1 MPEPARTY
9 HGLAAILLDA
19 GVVTAEQIERGL
31 ERHRE
36 TGLRI
41 GETLVEIGA
50 ATEEDI
56 GWALARQLG
65 LPLVDLQSDTL
76 DPDLIRAFPAGLL
89 YRLHAVPLL
98 RSEEGLSIAFS
109 DPTDAAANLHLESIA
124 GCPILA
130 SVTTPSA
137 VRRVLAP
144 LLGAHVATNPARSL
158 LVTPAGPGTVVWERS
173 GADFLHFHVHSAV
186 RAGASAVHFVPS
198 PGGVRVFQR
207 RPEGIVSVASEP
219 TESYEALLTQLELL
233 GAPVGD
239 LERDLHR
246 LAQVTLEMP
255 GGALSLGVALLLHAG
270 ATHVTLRLPAAQ
282 GVPASLDALGLDPV
296 DLACVREVLHR
307 PAGLVLVSGPVGS
320 GCSTTLAC
328 LLAEALRDDRSAM
341 VFGSRLALPAPER
354 VVLALPERAA
364 RNAWEAIV
372 TEHTPDVVVLDDV
385 ASGEDL
391 AALTSAAGMGRLV
404 IARVD
409 WGDTF
414 ALLEQITS
422 RPHGRAA
429 AASRLHLVI
438 QQRLLPPAPVA
449 DGAAP
454 RPRARFETLVI
465 SQAMRAA
472 LRGSATADRLR
483 QLAQAEG
490 FLDLAA
496 RLDNE
501 VRSGQLDAAAAAR
514 AIAS

>member
-1 MPEPARTY
+1 MSEPARTY
-9 HGLAAILLDA
+9 HGLASILLDA
-19 GVVTAEQIERGL
+19 GVVTAEQIEQGL

-76 DPDLIRAFPAGLL
+76 DAELIRSFPAGLL

-98 RSEEGLSIAFS
+98 RSEEGMSIAFS
-109 DPTDAAANLHLESIA
+109 DPTDAAANLHLESLA

-144 LLGAHVATNPARSL
+144 LLGAQPSPGGARAPLAASG
-158 LVTPAGPGTVVWERS
+158 ASTVVWERS
-173 GADFLHFHVHSAV
+173 GADFLHFHVHSAA
-186 RAGASAVHFVPS
+186 RSGATAVHFI
-198 PGGVRVFQR
+198 PGASGVRVFQR
-207 RPEGIVSVASEP
+207 RPAGIVAIASEP
-219 TESYEALLTQLELL
+219 VESYEALLTQLAIL
-233 GAPVGD
+233 GAPVGE

-246 LAQVTLEMP
+246 LAQVELQLPSGTLR
-255 GGALSLGVALLLHAG
+255 LGVALLLHDG
-270 ATHVTLRLPAAQ
+270 ATHITLHLPSAQ
-282 GVPASLDALGLDPV
+282 GVPSTLESLGLDPV
-296 DLACVREVLHR
+296 ELACVREVLHR

-328 LLAEALRDDRSAM
+328 LLEEALREDRSAM
-341 VFGSRLALPAPER
+341 VFGDLGARPANER
-354 VVLALPERAA
+354 VVFALPGRTA

-372 TEHTPDVVVLDDV
+372 TAHTPDIVVLDDV
-385 ASGEDL
+385 AAGEDL
-391 AALTSAAGMGRLV
+391 AALTAAACMGRLV

-414 ALLEQITS
+414 ALLEQLTS

-429 AASRLHLVI
+429 AASRLNLVI
-438 QQRLLPPAPVA
+438 QQRLLPA
-449 DGAAP
+449 AAP
-454 RPRARFETLVI
+454 DSGDIARPRARFEVLVL
-465 SQAMRAA
+465 SDVMRAT
-472 LRGSATADRLR
+472 LRAGASADALR
-483 QLAQAEG
+483 QLARAEG
-490 FLDLAA
+490 FADLAS
-496 RLDNE
+496 RLESE
-501 VRSGQLDAAAAAR
+501 VRSGGLDAAAAAR
-514 AIAS
+514 AVAS

>member
-41 GETLVEIGA
+41 GETLVETGA

-56 GWALARQLG
+56 GWALSRQLG

-76 DPDLIRAFPAGLL
+76 DPELIRSFPAGLL

-98 RSEEGLSIAFS
+98 RSDEGLSIAFS
-109 DPTDAAANLHLESIA
+109 DPTDAAANLHLESLA

-144 LLGAHVATNPARSL
+144 LLGAHQATNAARSPL
-158 LVTPAGPGTVVWERS
+158 AAATGASTVVWERS
-173 GADFLHFHVHSAV
+173 GADFLHFHVHSAA
-186 RAGASAVHFVPS
+186 RTGATAVHFI
-198 PGGVRVFQR
+198 PGPNGVRVFQR
-207 RPEGIVSVASEP
+207 RAEGLVAIAAEP
-219 TESYEALLTQLELL
+219 VESYEALLTQLAIL
-233 GAPVGD
+233 GAPVGE

-246 LAQVTLEMP
+246 VAQVELELPSGTLR
-255 GGALSLGVALLLHAG
+255 LGVALLLHDG
-270 ATHVTLRLPAAQ
+270 ATHITLHLPSAH
-282 GVPASLDALGLDPV
+282 GVPTTLESLGLEPV
-296 DLACVREVLHR
+296 ELACVREVLHR

-328 LLAEALRDDRSAM
+328 LLEEALRDDRSAM
-341 VFGSRLALPAPER
+341 VFGDLGARPANER
-354 VVLALPERAA
+354 VVFALPGRTA

-372 TEHTPDVVVLDDV
+372 TAHTPDIVVLDDV
-385 ASGEDL
+385 AAGEDL
-391 AALTSAAGMGRLV
+391 APLTAAAGMGRLV

-414 ALLEQITS
+414 ALLEQLTS

-429 AASRLHLVI
+429 AASRLNLVI
-438 QQRLLPPAPVA
+438 QQRLLPASAPELES
-449 DGAAP
+449 AA
-454 RPRARFETLVI
+454 RPRARFEVLVL
-465 SQAMRAA
+465 SDVMRAT
-472 LRGSATADRLR
+472 LRAGATADALR
-483 QLAQAEG
+483 QLARAEG
-490 FLDLAA
+490 FSDLAS
-496 RLDNE
+496 RLDAE